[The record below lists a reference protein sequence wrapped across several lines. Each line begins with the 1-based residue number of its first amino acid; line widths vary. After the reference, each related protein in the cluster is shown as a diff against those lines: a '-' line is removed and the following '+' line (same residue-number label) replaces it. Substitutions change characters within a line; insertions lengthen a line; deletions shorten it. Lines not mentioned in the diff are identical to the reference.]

1 MTSMFAVVDSAIDV
15 VALEAATRTDAC
27 GAVVTFSGI
36 VRERAD
42 DGRGVNGLSYEAYEP
57 MALAEFELIAG
68 ETRDRFGDVRIA
80 IVHRVGALRIG
91 DVAVAVVAACPHR
104 AQAFDAC
111 KYAIDEVK
119 RRAPVWKKEHY
130 LEGDGE
136 WISNDCGGHA

>member
-1 MTSMFAVVDSAIDV
+1 MIAQFAVVDSAIDV
-15 VALEAATRTDAC
+15 AALESATRSDAC

-57 MALAEFELIAG
+57 MALAEFALIAD
-68 ETRDRFGDVRIA
+68 EARERCGDVRIA
-80 IVHRVGALRIG
+80 IVHRVGELRIG
-91 DVAVAVVAACPHR
+91 DIAVVVVAASPHR

-111 KYAIDEVK
+111 EYAIDEVK
-119 RRAPVWKKEHY
+119 RRAPIWKKEHY

-136 WISNDCGGHA
+136 WISNDCGAHG